1 MLKSLFKHMELTF
14 RPATPDDQPV
24 LEDMVLAAFE
34 PITWARRAD
43 ELFGPLNGL
52 DWRERW
58 RRRLAHVFATQHVLV
73 GEVAGRVVAMASAT
87 VDSECRLGYIDLL
100 AVDPACHGRGYGR
113 QMLRAML
120 AYLKQRGCEHAHLE
134 CLENNE
140 AGNRLYQSEGF
151 VEVARS
157 IRWFIRIP

>member
-1 MLKSLFKHMELTF
+1 MELSF
-14 RPATPDDQPV
+14 RLATPADHPA
-24 LEDMVLAAFE
+24 LERMVLAAFE

-43 ELFGPLNGL
+43 ELFGPLNGK

-58 RRRLAHVFATQHVLV
+58 RLRLANVFATQHVLV
-73 GEVAGRVVAMASAT
+73 GEAAGRIVAMASAT
-87 VDSECRLGYIDLL
+87 VDADCRLGYIDLL

-113 QMLRAML
+113 RMLRAML
-120 AYLKQRGCEHAHLE
+120 AYLKQQGCEHAHLE

-140 AGNRLYQSEGF
+140 AGNRLYRSEGF